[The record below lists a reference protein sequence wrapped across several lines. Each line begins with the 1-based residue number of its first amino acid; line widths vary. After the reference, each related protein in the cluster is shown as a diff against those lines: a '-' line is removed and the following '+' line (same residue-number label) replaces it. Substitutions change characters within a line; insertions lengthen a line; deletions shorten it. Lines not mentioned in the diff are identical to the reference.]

1 MNRIYC
7 AIGKIM
13 EITQDIEELVGYICK
28 NSEIIKE
35 FGRNK
40 NMTKADLAQVED
52 DSEYLRE
59 KMQTMTFGAMISIIY
74 ESRSLSH
81 EEINQLKAL
90 LEKRNYFVHEYFKVT
105 KFDINPK
112 EEDVLD
118 EFGALK
124 NYLSTLKQMQN
135 RLEIIKS
142 GQEERLNYLISKVV
156 CWGNKWIKNI
166 LKKGLKS
173 LKKN

>member
-13 EITQDIEELVGYICK
+13 EITQDIEEAIGYICK

-40 NMTKADLAQVED
+40 NMSKADLDQVED

-59 KMQTMTFGAMISIIY
+59 KMQTMTFGSMIGIIY
-74 ESRSLSH
+74 ESKSLSY
-81 EEINQLKAL
+81 EEINKLKEL

-105 KFDINPK
+105 KFGISPK
-112 EEDVLD
+112 EEEILD

-124 NYLSTLKQMQN
+124 SYLSTLKQMQN

-142 GQEERLNYLISKVV
+142 GQEERLNYLISK
-156 CWGNKWIKNI
+156 IAY
-166 LKKGLKS
+166 
-173 LKKN
+173 